1 MATLFFLP
9 GIFGLDALNPALRLI
24 SAQMTGYV
32 STMQR
37 QIIKSKTRPVLAAL
51 LAAPALFVSGCVSGA
66 NDYDRA
72 AIGVPYEIVPGRLVA
87 IEPVNIQGRQ
97 SGIGAAS
104 GAALGGA
111 LGSRIGDRRDYY
123 GGNRTNVAGA
133 IGFAILGGLVGAA
146 IEDGA
151 TGGRGYRYSVE
162 LDDGRVI
169 SVVQGDRQPVAPVGA
184 DVRVEYGR
192 NVRVLPG

>member
-1 MATLFFLP
+1 MA
-9 GIFGLDALNPALRLI
+9 
-24 SAQMTGYV
+24 GYAEGV
-32 STMQR
+32 KKHFV
-37 QIIKSKTRPVLAAL
+37 KSKARPLLAAF
-51 LAAPALFVSGCVSGA
+51 LAAPAVFLSGCVSGA

-72 AIGVPYEIVPGRLVA
+72 AIGVPYEIIPGRLVA
-87 IEPVNIQGRQ
+87 IEPVNIRGRQ

-111 LGSRIGDRRDYY
+111 LGSRIGERRDYY
-123 GGNRTNVAGA
+123 GGNKTNVAGA

-146 IEDGA
+146 IEDEA

-169 SVVQGDRQPVAPVGA
+169 SVVQGDRQPVGPVGA
-184 DVRVEYGR
+184 GVRVEYGR